1 MTDMSMRNDPG
12 ADLESLVR
20 ALQDSLTDGMVERL
34 ASTAGNTLEV
44 VDRLND
50 EDTREAVLYIINR
63 VTELHRLGA
72 LETLFQMVTL
82 VHGVREAMTDGMVE
96 RLFAFME
103 HTVNNLAN
111 ENVSILANHAGKA
124 MSEAAKASSAR
135 PPSGG
140 LMSTISLLSKPE
152 SQQALHFLLDFA
164 GKMQAY
170 QHEKTE

>member
-1 MTDMSMRNDPG
+1 
-12 ADLESLVR
+12 
-20 ALQDSLTDGMVERL
+20 
-34 ASTAGNTLEV
+34 
-44 VDRLND
+44 
-50 EDTREAVLYIINR
+50 
-63 VTELHRLGA
+63 
-72 LETLFQMVTL
+72 
-82 VHGVREAMTDGMVE
+82 
-96 RLFAFME
+96 
-103 HTVNNLAN
+103 
-111 ENVSILANHAGKA
+111 

>member
-63 VTELHRLGA
+63 LTELHRLG
-72 LETLFQMVTL
+72 
-82 VHGVREAMTDGMVE
+82 RW
-96 RLFAFME
+96 
-103 HTVNNLAN
+103 
-111 ENVSILANHAGKA
+111 
-124 MSEAAKASSAR
+124 
-135 PPSGG
+135 
-140 LMSTISLLSKPE
+140 KPC
-152 SQQALHFLLDFA
+152 SRW
-164 GKMQAY
+164 
-170 QHEKTE
+170 